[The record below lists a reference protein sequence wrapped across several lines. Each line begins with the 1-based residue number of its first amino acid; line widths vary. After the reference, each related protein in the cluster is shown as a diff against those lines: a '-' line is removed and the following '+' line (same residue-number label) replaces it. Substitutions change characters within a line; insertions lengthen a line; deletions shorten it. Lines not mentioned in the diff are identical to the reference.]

1 LVIGNQFCPGRS
13 RENRFGVA
21 HADDAS
27 MIPFTETGNENWGSG
42 LFRRAARHYMLPREI
57 ETPASEASVKR
68 TVMTI
73 AVALSLAPLA
83 PAVAQQP
90 QRVPFTQ
97 SLSNT
102 TPLTFGMTAAEAA
115 AALGVPLDYVSGAP
129 GNEMLAAKRPSP
141 VYNRREAHLFLQ
153 FRSGRLTGWKGDWSR
168 NWMWE

>member
-1 LVIGNQFCPGRS
+1 
-13 RENRFGVA
+13 
-21 HADDAS
+21 
-27 MIPFTETGNENWGSG
+27 MIPFAETGNENRNGAYS
-42 LFRRAARHYMLPREI
+42 AARHVVLCCRARPDL
-57 ETPASEASVKR
+57 ANEASVKR
-68 TVMTI
+68 TVLTI
-73 AVALSLAPLA
+73 AIMLGLAPAA

-90 QRVPFTQ
+90 QRVPFIQ

-102 TPLTFGMTAAEAA
+102 TPLVFGMSVTEAT

-153 FRSGRLTGWKGDWSR
+153 FRSGRLTGWKGDWNR